1 MAEFTVTLSEM
12 TQSASKVREY
22 CQNFKDAADKLK
34 SATNELTSSS
44 EGWDSEASKVFNEN
58 IEQAHKWLT
67 QMSELVNEFAKAID
81 QSRETYQT
89 TDETSAKLFK

>member
-12 TQSASKVREY
+12 TQSAGKVREY

-44 EGWDSEASKVFNEN
+44 EGWDSETTLSSK
-58 IEQAHKWLT
+58 
-67 QMSELVNEFAKAID
+67 
-81 QSRETYQT
+81 Y
-89 TDETSAKLFK
+89 